1 MNTRDPHISRV
12 QETSQSPLRR
22 LALAAQGMT
31 GADVERILR
40 EARQKARSAKRPL
53 EYVDIEDTIIGSSP
67 KLSPDLR
74 WRVSVHEAGHA
85 LLWTATAVGSVISVT
100 TGQALGGDTR
110 VEVSTEATQ
119 TEAGIMSTIACIL
132 GGRAAE
138 IAVFGT
144 ALIGSGGS
152 ERSDLAIAT
161 AHATQLETT
170 LGCSTSRPLLYVPT
184 ERMAHDIRFDTG
196 LAERVHLRLE
206 TAMGIASDIV
216 HNHKDRL
223 LKLANELDVRT
234 YLEGVEVR
242 AIVGISSDGVG

>member
-1 MNTRDPHISRV
+1 MNTGDPRINRV
-12 QETSQSPLRR
+12 LQTSKSPLRR

-31 GADVERILR
+31 GADVERIVR
-40 EARQKARSAKRPL
+40 EARQKARRAKRPL
-53 EYVDIEDTIIGSSP
+53 EYVDIEDTIKGSAP
-67 KLSPDLR
+67 KLSPELR

-85 LLWTATAVGSVISVT
+85 LLWTATSVGSVISAT

-110 VEVSTEATQ
+110 VEVSIEATQ
-119 TEAGIMSTIACIL
+119 TEGGIMSIIACIL

-161 AHATQLETT
+161 AHAANLETT

-184 ERMAHDIRFDTG
+184 ERMAHDIRFDAG
-196 LAERVHLRLE
+196 LAERIDLRLE

-216 HNHKDRL
+216 EQHKDHL
-223 LKLANELDVRT
+223 LKLAKELDTRT
-234 YLEGVEVR
+234 YLEGDETR
-242 AIVGISSDGVG
+242 AILGIGSTA

>member
-1 MNTRDPHISRV
+1 MSNGDPHISRV
-12 QETSQSPLRR
+12 QQTSQSPLRR

-31 GADVERILR
+31 GADVERIVR
-40 EARQKARSAKRPL
+40 EARQMARRAKRPI
-53 EYVDIEDTIIGSSP
+53 EYVDIEDVIIGSAP

-110 VEVSTEATQ
+110 VEVSAEETQ
-119 TEAGIMSTIACIL
+119 TEAGIMSTVACIL

-138 IAVFGT
+138 MAVFGT

-184 ERMAHDIRFDTG
+184 ERMAHDIRFDWG

-206 TAMGIASDIV
+206 TAMGVASDIV
-216 HNHKDRL
+216 HEHKDRL
-223 LKLANELDVRT
+223 LRLAKELDTRT
-234 YLEGVEVR
+234 YLEGDETR
-242 AIVGISSDGVG
+242 AILGVGSTA